1 MQLFYFPQ
9 ATATTTLL
17 SLEKEDTRH
26 ITKVLRKKVGDQV
39 SITNG
44 TGDLFD
50 GTITQL
56 TSNKCSLKLQHVKFE
71 PAPSGQLHIA
81 IAPTKMNDRMEWF
94 LEKSTELGITE
105 ITPLLCSNSE
115 RRSIKWD
122 RFDKI
127 LVSAMKQ
134 SLQLHKPKLNELTSL
149 EEFMETESSSIKLIA
164 HCEQTQKKHL
174 SGFLEK
180 DLEITLLIGPE
191 GDFTPQEIEQA
202 LVKNYQPV
210 HLGATRL
217 RTETAGVY
225 AASLFNAAQQ
235 QS

>member
-17 SLEKEDTRH
+17 DLEKEDTRH

-44 TGDLFD
+44 LGDLFN
-50 GTITQL
+50 GKIIQL
-56 TSNKCSLKLQHVKFE
+56 TSNKCSLELQHVKFE
-71 PAPSGQLHIA
+71 PAPVPQLHIA

-94 LEKSTELGITE
+94 LEKSTELGIAE

-134 SLQLHKPKLNELTSL
+134 SLQLHKPVLNELTSYVDL
-149 EEFMETESSSIKLIA
+149 LDKNQSGKKLIA
-164 HCEQTQKKHL
+164 HCEETQKQHL
-174 SGFLEK
+174 STFLEK
-180 DLEITLLIGPE
+180 DTGVTLLIGPE

-202 LVKNYQPV
+202 LANNFQPV

-225 AASLFNAAQQ
+225 AASLFNAAAQ
-235 QS
+235 